1 MFPDNSSMDVLE
13 EDDKDTIYAVLLY
26 AIVSFVCVMLLIV
39 LVYVTCARRYRLNWF
54 EKNLL
59 ENADSI
65 KEISHR

>member
-1 MFPDNSSMDVLE
+1 MDVLE